1 MNILFVCTGN
11 TCRSPIAEY
20 YLNSLHIKEITATS
34 AGIYAVG
41 EPISENSEKVLRELG
56 IDACSH
62 ISRPLSRELIEK
74 SDRIFCM
81 TPSHRA
87 TLLSLGVN
95 ENKLFLLKEDGV
107 SDPFGGD
114 ADTYRKCRDEITT
127 AIDSLFY
134 YEHPEISYLNKADI
148 EEIASLEELCFN
160 DPWSENAISES
171 MKGNNTFLGIKENG
185 HLVCYLSFF
194 ESLGEGYI
202 NNIATH
208 PEHRK
213 KGLARALLS
222 ELIHYAKNAEFSFL
236 SLEVRESNTP
246 AICLY
251 SAFGFKEEGRR
262 KNYYKAP
269 KEDAIILTRR
279 F

>member
-11 TCRSPIAEY
+11 TCRSPMAEY

-41 EPISENSEKVLRELG
+41 EPISENSAEVLREIG
-56 IDACSH
+56 IDASDH
-62 ISRPLSRELIEK
+62 FSRPLSQEMIEEA
-74 SDRIFCM
+74 DRIFCM
-81 TPSHRA
+81 TASHRA
-87 TLLSLGVN
+87 TLLSLGVDK
-95 ENKLFLLKEDGV
+95 NKVFLLKEDGV

-114 ADTYRKCRDEITT
+114 TDTYRKCREEITC
-127 AIDSLFY
+127 AIDEFFCHKPF
-134 YEHPEISYLNKADI
+134 EVQYLKEDDI
-148 EEIASLEELCFN
+148 KSIARLEELCFN
-160 DPWSENAISES
+160 EPWSENAISES
-171 MKGNNTFLGIKENG
+171 MKGNNTFLGIKESG
-185 HLVCYLSFF
+185 ELICYLSFF

-222 ELIHYAKNAEFSFL
+222 ELIHYAKNAGFCFL
-236 SLEVRESNTP
+236 TLEVRESNTP
-246 AICLY
+246 ALCLY
-251 SAFGFKEEGRR
+251 SNFGFKEEGRR